1 MWVIDQ
7 REAPDRALL
16 AIHISLVEQQL
27 LLGNEAS
34 AEESSGSYVGQLTL
48 AVKRRACIQSKN
60 RVWGMSSCGKPWWT
74 MVPAEQIGTRGGDPV
89 ILVVEDEILVRMSVS
104 EHLRNAGFS
113 VIEAGDAD
121 EALRLLRVRPDVV
134 LMLTD
139 IRLPGTMDGSAL
151 IRVLRSERPQLKVIA
166 GSGVG
171 TPEPVAASIKKP
183 YDYQAL
189 MSLIESALNR

>member
-1 MWVIDQ
+1 
-7 REAPDRALL
+7 
-16 AIHISLVEQQL
+16 
-27 LLGNEAS
+27 
-34 AEESSGSYVGQLTL
+34 
-48 AVKRRACIQSKN
+48 
-60 RVWGMSSCGKPWWT
+60 
-74 MVPAEQIGTRGGDPV
+74 MVPAEQIGTHDQDPV

-104 EHLRNAGFS
+104 EHLRNAGFT

-171 TPEPVAASIKKP
+171 TPEPVVASIKKP
-183 YDYQAL
+183 YDYEAL
-189 MSLIESALNR
+189 IRLIQSALNR